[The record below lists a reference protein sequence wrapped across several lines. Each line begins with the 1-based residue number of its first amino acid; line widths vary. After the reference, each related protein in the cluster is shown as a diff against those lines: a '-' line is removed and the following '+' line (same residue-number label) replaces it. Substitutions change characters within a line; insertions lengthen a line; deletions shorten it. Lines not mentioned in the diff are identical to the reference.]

1 MKKMLSVVSG
11 MLFISGF
18 ICLIG
23 LGGANIDFVNY
34 LIVGFVGAVQVIL
47 SVLIEIILFGGTK

>member
-1 MKKMLSVVSG
+1 MKKIFSVISG
-11 MLFISGF
+11 MLFVSGF

-23 LGGANIDFVNY
+23 LGGATIDFVNY